1 MRVSMR
7 AEHTLLL
14 LSVLLTLLLLARV
27 FVSALATLLRR
38 KGLRRRPLPA
48 VADVPRPAR
57 ILAVLGSGGHTAEM
71 LNLLTDVAGPGC
83 AVTYAVSGGDS
94 SSAARARALHAPAGA
109 LSKVSC
115 AFYSLP
121 RARYVGESFV
131 KAAPRAA
138 IAVVAAAPMLV
149 RAGPQIVLCNGP
161 GTSAVVALVA
171 VVLNATGL
179 LRARVV
185 YAESV
190 ARVTS
195 LSLSGM
201 LLYPFAHRFL
211 VQWPQ
216 LLRQYQFV
224 EYHGRYS

>member
-1 MRVSMR
+1 MRV
-7 AEHTLLL
+7 EHTLLL
-14 LSVLLTLLLLARV
+14 LAVLLTLLLLTRI
-27 FVSALATLLRR
+27 FVSALVTLLRR
-38 KGLRRRPLPA
+38 KGLRRRPLPTGSSLPSA
-48 VADVPRPAR
+48 SR

-71 LNLLTDVAGPGC
+71 LALLTDVVSPGC
-83 AVTYAVSGGDS
+83 AVTYAVSGGDLT
-94 SSAARARALHAPAGA
+94 SAPRARSLHAPGGPLAKSA
-109 LSKVSC
+109 C
-115 AFYSLP
+115 EFATLP
-121 RARYVGESFV
+121 RARYVGEGFV

-138 IAVVAAAPMLV
+138 LSVVAAVPLLV
-149 RAGPQIVLCNGP
+149 RASPQVVLCNGP

-171 VVLNATGL
+171 VVLNAAGM
-179 LRARVV
+179 LRARIV

-195 LSLSGM
+195 LSLSGV

-216 LLRQYQFV
+216 LMREWQFV